1 LPQDDFYMPTDVDA
15 LRMENELLAFEV
27 RFLKARLGRSGK
39 DLGSSTP
46 LSRISYLAEA
56 EGDLIL
62 LLRRLGRRPLGP
74 VFRLHRNFR
83 VLEDRY
89 LVSPGPQGPP
99 DSPYQI
105 ARLERAEMDL
115 ALLLRRLGRP
125 PLGWLFRRRRSFRT
139 LQARY
144 LSEEHGASLHG
155 QQDGR

>member
-1 LPQDDFYMPTDVDA
+1 LPEDDFYTPTDVDA

-62 LLRRLGRRPLGP
+62 LLRRLGGSPLGP
-74 VFRLHRNFR
+74 AFRLQRNFR

-89 LVSPGPQGPP
+89 LNSPQPPGPP

-105 ARLERAEMDL
+105 ARLEGAETDL

-125 PLGWLFRRRRSFRT
+125 PLGWLFGRRKSFRT

-144 LSEEHGASLHG
+144 LSGEHGTGPSG

>member
-1 LPQDDFYMPTDVDA
+1 MPQDDFYMPTDVDA

-46 LSRISYLAEA
+46 LSRISFLVEA
-56 EGDLIL
+56 EGDLIV
-62 LLRRLGRRPLGP
+62 LLRRLGGSPLGP
-74 VFRLHRNFR
+74 VFRLQRNFR

-89 LVSPGPQGPP
+89 LVSPGPQGSP

-105 ARLERAEMDL
+105 ARLEQAEMDL

>member
-1 LPQDDFYMPTDVDA
+1 MPEDNFYTPTDVDK

-39 DLGSSTP
+39 DLGSATP

-62 LLRRLGRRPLGP
+62 LLRRLGSSPLGP
-74 VFRLHRNFR
+74 VFRLTREFR
-83 VLEDRY
+83 TLEDRY
-89 LVSPGPQGPP
+89 LYSPEPQGPP

-105 ARLERAEMDL
+105 ARLEGAETDL

-125 PLGWLFRRRRSFRT
+125 PLGWLFRRRKSYRT

-144 LSEEHGASLHG
+144 LSGEHGASPN
-155 QQDGR
+155 QQ

>member
-46 LSRISYLAEA
+46 LSRISYLVEA
-56 EGDLIL
+56 EGDLIV
-62 LLRRLGRRPLGP
+62 LLRRLGGSPLGP
-74 VFRLHRNFR
+74 VFRLQRNFR

-105 ARLERAEMDL
+105 ARLEQAEMDL

-155 QQDGR
+155 PQDGR

>member
-1 LPQDDFYMPTDVDA
+1 MAQDDFYMPTDVDA

-56 EGDLIL
+56 QGDLIL
-62 LLRRLGRRPLGP
+62 LLRRLGSSPLGP
-74 VFRLHRNFR
+74 VFRLQRNFR

-89 LVSPGPQGPP
+89 LSSPGPQGPP

-105 ARLERAEMDL
+105 ARLEGAEMDL
-115 ALLLRRLGRP
+115 VLLLRRLGRP

-144 LSEEHGASLHG
+144 LSGEHGASLHG

>member
-1 LPQDDFYMPTDVDA
+1 MSEDDFYTPTDVDM

-62 LLRRLGRRPLGP
+62 LLRRLASSPLGP
-74 VFRLHRNFR
+74 VFRLNKTFR

-89 LVSPGPQGPP
+89 LYSPEPHHGPP
-99 DSPYQI
+99 NSPYQI
-105 ARLERAEMDL
+105 ARLEGAERDL
-115 ALLLRRLGRP
+115 TLLLRRLGRP
-125 PLGWLFRRRRSFRT
+125 PLGLIFRRRRSFRT
-139 LQARY
+139 LQDRY
-144 LSEEHGASLHG
+144 LSEENGAG
-155 QQDGR
+155 TDG

>member
-1 LPQDDFYMPTDVDA
+1 MPEDDFYTPTDADM

-56 EGDLIL
+56 EGDLVL
-62 LLRRLGRRPLGP
+62 LLRRLGGSPLGP
-74 VFRLHRNFR
+74 VFRLQRNFR

-89 LVSPGPQGPP
+89 LNSPEPQGPP

-105 ARLERAEMDL
+105 ARLEGAETDL

-139 LQARY
+139 LQERY
-144 LSEEHGASLHG
+144 LSGEHGESPNG
-155 QQDGR
+155 QRAGR

>member
-1 LPQDDFYMPTDVDA
+1 LSEDDFYTPTDIDR

-27 RFLKARLGRSGK
+27 RFLKARLGRSAK

-62 LLRRLGRRPLGP
+62 LLRRLGSSPLGP
-74 VFRLHRNFR
+74 VFRLKRDFR
-83 VLEDRY
+83 ILEDRY
-89 LVSPGPQGPP
+89 LYSPEPQGPP

-105 ARLERAEMDL
+105 ARLEGAERDL

-125 PLGWLFRRRRSFRT
+125 PLGWLFRSRRSFRT
-139 LQARY
+139 LQERY
-144 LSEEHGASLHG
+144 LSGEHGASSSE
-155 QQDGR
+155 QQNSR

>member
-1 LPQDDFYMPTDVDA
+1 MPEDNFYTPTDIDK

-39 DLGSSTP
+39 DLGSATP

-62 LLRRLGRRPLGP
+62 LLRRLGSSPLGP
-74 VFRLHRNFR
+74 VFRLKRDFR
-83 VLEDRY
+83 ILEDRY
-89 LVSPGPQGPP
+89 LYSPEPQGPP

-105 ARLERAEMDL
+105 ARLEGAERDL

-125 PLGWLFRRRRSFRT
+125 PLGWLFRSRRSFRT
-139 LQARY
+139 LQERY
-144 LSEEHGASLHG
+144 LSGEHEASSSE
-155 QQDGR
+155 QQNSR